1 MLKLSNICKSIAAVF
16 VAASASLAVEVWDG
30 SVAESFAEGKGTVA
44 EPYKISN
51 GAELALFAQRVSIK
65 GDTTLNAVLTND
77 IYLNENSEEYEKWGE
92 NAPAN
97 KWSVPIGLYN
107 HKFQGSFDG
116 KGHKVYG
123 AYLDANAVS
132 KNYTGFG
139 FFGTTGATAV
149 VRNLGVEQSYVSM
162 TASLADVNVH
172 AAIFVGVAEG
182 ATRFYNVSASGLVKV
197 DVKNVS
203 GKTQT
208 SENGCFAG
216 YFNKGVVLNAA
227 ANCTIISSVDPTSTA
242 VVSHIVGGF
251 IGKTVSSFVEN
262 VYSRSSVSNPRK
274 AANTVAYMGGI
285 VGDFSTA
292 TDTLY
297 NAFYNVSTVGSE
309 NAPTASIGNSKGLTK
324 NVSSKT
330 SAKMKSEEFAALL
343 GPAFT
348 YTATKNDGYPFPV
361 VFEGAAAFDGG
372 DGSEASPYLIGS
384 AKSLR
389 AVSGLVNGMNAE
401 FGGKSYK
408 MTADVELNEDS
419 ETYKSWET
427 TPPAFSWFQIGRE
440 YHRKDTI
447 SVDCGPYDVSACSKN
462 YFRGVFDGNHH
473 SVKGLYVSDTTNLS
487 QGGLFMVASNATIK
501 NIGVE
506 QSFISVKGR
515 AAGILGIGL
524 FVSIDSCHNAS
535 ELRSFSQDN
544 GGIVGVISNS
554 TISNSYNIGNLKTV
568 SNKRTAWSN
577 GGIAGEIF
585 RQSIVENSWNSGNV
599 VAVNVHAGGVVG
611 VIDSSHVINVY
622 NMGNV
627 SSDSATGGVVGTV
640 RYSSTLKNAYNI
652 GSVSSK
658 VAARRG
664 GVVGQMIERASPKN
678 EVRDSYYNSQ
688 TIGST
693 NAPTAAI
700 GTMTGTVTNV
710 SALPTASMTTGRF
723 AIMLGESYKQD
734 DALNDGYPVFLEEG
748 ETYGAE
754 HLFAGGKGTADD
766 PYQIATA
773 TQLRNM
779 EYLVNK
785 KNAGYGDKHYKLVAD
800 ISLNDNSA
808 DYLTWEKTVPANVWT
823 PMGVDTTV
831 SFKGVFDGGNYTIS
845 GLYTNAKFSG
855 LFGVVDTVG
864 VIKNVI
870 VKKSFVKTVA
880 GRGMAGAVVGYNKG
894 SISISKN
901 EGAVFG
907 NNSEVN
913 STIYCGGIVG
923 YNLGGAISDVSN
935 MGPVTAMMSS
945 KSNTPMAGGVVG
957 YSYNGIV
964 KSAKNTGYIK
974 IKSSANSAGI
984 GNSAV
989 GGIVGNMY
997 HSLISHCVNEGSVYI
1012 HSQDSST
1019 AATINP
1025 KIGGIAGHDDENSII
1040 EWCDNYGKLT
1050 GFASS
1055 LASSSQSSVRVGGIL
1070 GNSYRVKSTVRNSR
1084 NFGDIDATSKYAYS
1098 ASYVGG
1104 IVANS
1109 VTEVLIENCYASGM
1123 YTVATSATS
1132 TPNKIFVYVGGL
1144 MGFTTGSNSIKGSF
1158 FYGSIK
1164 TTNSA
1169 TTKTVHV
1176 GGLVGNNAGSITG
1189 SYFDSEV
1196 AGITAVTGNNT
1207 GTLTK
1212 SKALTTAEM
1221 QTNEFAWLLNTLG
1234 GDSTNSNVFSRYNS
1248 YPEFATDDQLPIYR
1262 VVFDDEVDIK
1272 NLYTSYKGYI
1282 SAPTNPEP
1290 APGEMF
1296 VGWTDGDKYMLQN
1309 RQVINKDMTLYALFT
1324 LVTEPIYTITFVDGK
1339 DVLVKATENDGKIA
1353 NFPVAKNI
1361 PMGYHFDG
1369 WYDNATNKAVEEDM
1383 AFTGTATLIA
1393 KFSANL
1399 YKITFL
1405 DYDGSEISSEDVA
1418 YGTTPKAPKATREST
1433 EDFSYTLKGWTPDID
1448 VVVGDASYTAV
1459 YDSTKIES
1467 SSSEE
1472 QVSSSS
1478 TEESSASVEKTSSS
1492 STEVSSDSDNKSSSS
1507 EKASSSSV
1515 KPSSSSAKSSSSTK
1529 NSSSSAVKSS
1539 ASSAKSSSS
1548 TSDKKSSS
1556 SKGGDKDAIYT
1567 IAQAPQ
1573 FNVSVAGRTLQIAG
1587 AQSGAKISVFD
1598 LRGNVMY
1605 AGFVYASNINVEMPR
1620 SGSYLVRIGNQTQRV
1635 NVK

>member
-1 MLKLSNICKSIAAVF
+1 MKKMLFSVVAVF

-30 SVAESFAEGKGTVA
+30 SIAESFAEGKGTAA

-51 GAELALFAQRVSIK
+51 GAELALFAQRVSVK

-92 NAPAN
+92 TPPAN
-97 KWSVPIGLYN
+97 KWVMPIGLYAKYQYHGRFEGN
-107 HKFQGSFDG
+107 
-116 KGHKVYG
+116 GHKVYG
-123 AYLDANAVS
+123 VFFDSTLSNGLNGV
-132 KNYTGFG
+132 G
-139 FFGTTGATAV
+139 FFGTLGDSAV
-149 VRNLGVEQSYVSM
+149 VRNLGVEQSYFGIDGSIDGTVVS
-162 TASLADVNVH
+162 VNPH
-172 AAIFVGVAEG
+172 VGVLAG
-182 ATRFYNVSASGLVKV
+182 IVNSAHVSNVTTNGVVRVLV
-197 DVKNVS
+197 DNS
-203 GKTQT
+203 STAARY
-208 SENGCFAG
+208 SENGCAVGYAAKRAIFVNASANCIVESALNATSTGGTFHSIGGFAG
-216 YFNKGVVLNAA
+216 KLEGTTFA
-227 ANCTIISSVDPTSTA
+227 
-242 VVSHIVGGF
+242 
-251 IGKTVSSFVEN
+251 EN
-262 VYSRSSVSNPRK
+262 IYSRSIVRNLSKKIATGEYV
-274 AANTVAYMGGI
+274 GGI
-285 VGDFSTA
+285 VGHLAKS

-297 NAFYNVSTVGSE
+297 NAYYNVSTIGTE
-309 NAPTASIGNSKGLTK
+309 NAPSAAIGNSEGATR

-348 YTATKNDGYPFPV
+348 YTASKNDGYPFPV

-384 AKSLR
+384 AKALR

-408 MTADVELNEDS
+408 MTADVELNEDP

-700 GTMTGTVTNV
+700 GTVAGTVTNV

-723 AIMLGESYKQD
+723 AVMLGNAYKQ
-734 DALNDGYPVFLEEG
+734 NDNVNNGYPTFLAAG
-748 ETYGAE
+748 ETFGVLD
-754 HLFAGGKGTADD
+754 LFEGGDGSEGN
-766 PYQIATA
+766 PFLIATA

-785 KNAGYGDKHYKLVAD
+785 KNAEYGNKHYKLVAD
-800 ISLNDNSA
+800 IVLNDNTSNYA
-808 DYLTWEKTVPANVWT
+808 TWATTAPANVWT

-845 GLYTNAKFSG
+845 GLYTNARFSG
-855 LFGVVDTVG
+855 LFGVVENPAIVKNLNVKESFERTGDKLGTVG
-864 VIKNVI
+864 
-870 VKKSFVKTVA
+870 A
-880 GRGMAGAVVGYNKG
+880 
-894 SISISKN
+894 
-901 EGAVFG
+901 
-907 NNSEVN
+907 
-913 STIYCGGIVG
+913 IVG
-923 YNLGGAISDVSN
+923 YCKKGSLDNLHNEGDVYGLYLANVGYDS
-935 MGPVTAMMSS
+935 VSAV
-945 KSNTPMAGGVVG
+945 GGVVG
-957 YSYNGIV
+957 RMEGGMLKNISNKGSV
-964 KSAKNTGYIK
+964 KGWGTAIK
-974 IKSSANSAGI
+974 SKISIKSSDEI
-984 GNSAV
+984 GLSV
-989 GGIVGNMY
+989 GGIVGKASFVTIDSAINYGFVDGRSTSMDTVW
-997 HSLISHCVNEGSVYI
+997 SKVAVGGVVGNVNSAIIRDSRNEGSLYVKGT
-1012 HSQDSST
+1012 DSSKVAPSWPRAGGVAG
-1019 AATINP
+1019 AAVSTNSKTI
-1025 KIGGIAGHDDENSII
+1025 ILRCENRGALTGYVNSG
-1040 EWCDNYGKLT
+1040 YGKST
-1050 GFASS
+1050 SGVA
-1055 LASSSQSSVRVGGIL
+1055 VGGIL
-1070 GNSYRVKSTVRNSR
+1070 GRSGNGLGTIIENSVNSGDITTTGKYSLTLNAVAGIVAYVDNVISVENSYASGKYMLTTTATANTKVSTNWVGGIAGNVTSNGLVKGSYFYGTVSST
-1084 NFGDIDATSKYAYS
+1084 
-1098 ASYVGG
+1098 ASGTTVTNYKGG
-1104 IVANS
+1104 IVAYNDAP
-1109 VTEVLIENCYASGM
+1109 VI
-1123 YTVATSATS
+1123 
-1132 TPNKIFVYVGGL
+1132 
-1144 MGFTTGSNSIKGSF
+1144 
-1158 FYGSIK
+1158 
-1164 TTNSA
+1164 
-1169 TTKTVHV
+1169 
-1176 GGLVGNNAGSITG
+1176 G

-1196 AGITAVTGNNT
+1196 AGVTDAVGKAYSSKSI
-1207 GTLTK
+1207 LTK

-1234 GDSTNSNVFSRYNS
+1234 GDSTNSNVFTRYNS
-1248 YPEFATDDQLPIYR
+1248 YPEFADESNLPIYR

-1282 SAPTNPEP
+1282 SAPADPEP

-1324 LVTEPIYTITFVDGK
+1324 LLTKPIYKITFMDG
-1339 DVLVKATENDGKIA
+1339 DEVLVKVTENDGKIA

-1369 WYDNATNKAVEEDM
+1369 WYDNTTNKAVEEDM

-1418 YGTTPKAPKATREST
+1418 YGTTPKAPKVAREST

-1472 QVSSSS
+1472 PSSSS
-1478 TEESSASVEKTSSS
+1478 V
-1492 STEVSSDSDNKSSSS
+1492 KSSSS
-1507 EKASSSSV
+1507 SVKNSSSSAEKLSSSSV
-1515 KPSSSSAKSSSSTK
+1515 KPGSSSAKSSSSSAKSSSS
-1529 NSSSSAVKSS
+1529 A
-1539 ASSAKSSSS
+1539 
-1548 TSDKKSSS
+1548 SDKKSSS
-1556 SKGGDKDAIYT
+1556 SKGDDKDAINVVAR
-1567 IAQAPQ
+1567 IPQ

-1587 AQSGAKISVFD
+1587 AQTNAKVAVFD

-1605 AGFVYASNINVEMPR
+1605 AGFANATNVAVDVPNA
-1620 SGSYLVRIGNQTQRV
+1620 GSYLVRVGNQTQRV

>member
-51 GAELALFAQRVSIK
+51 GAELALFAQRVAA
-65 GDTTLNAVLTND
+65 GEVTLNGELTGD
-77 IYLNENSEEYEKWGE
+77 IYLNDSSFAYRDWIENPPVNNWTT
-92 NAPAN
+92 
-97 KWSVPIGLYN
+97 PIGMNGKPYV
-107 HKFQGSFDG
+107 GSFDG

-123 AYLDANAVS
+123 MYQDVELSANLNSTGLFGWIGAGSRIQNIAVEESFSKVHGNIASTHNSHNGLLFGASNGGRIVNVQVQGFLQTSATNVDKNLHILMTGCLAGYVSDGSAIINASATCEMESALPSGSIGTVQHCLGGLVGKTYKSFIQNAYANGSIENSFATMPSELYVGGVVGFQSNAVDTLYNAYYNTS
-132 KNYTGFG
+132 
-139 FFGTTGATAV
+139 ATNAPSIMIGKGI
-149 VRNLGVEQSYVSM
+149 GV
-162 TASLADVNVH
+162 
-172 AAIFVGVAEG
+172 I
-182 ATRFYNVSASGLVKV
+182 
-197 DVKNVS
+197 KNVS
-203 GKTQT
+203 GKT
-208 SENGCFAG
+208 A
-216 YFNKGVVLNAA
+216 
-227 ANCTIISSVDPTSTA
+227 I
-242 VVSHIVGGF
+242 
-251 IGKTVSSFVEN
+251 
-262 VYSRSSVSNPRK
+262 
-274 AANTVAYMGGI
+274 
-285 VGDFSTA
+285 
-292 TDTLY
+292 
-297 NAFYNVSTVGSE
+297 
-309 NAPTASIGNSKGLTK
+309 
-324 NVSSKT
+324 
-330 SAKMKSEEFAALL
+330 KMKTENFAALL
-343 GPAFT
+343 GSGFT
-348 YTATKNDGYPFPV
+348 YSSTKNDDYPFPV
-361 VFEGAAAFDGG
+361 VFEGSAAFDGG

-384 AKSLR
+384 AKALR

-427 TPPAFSWFQIGRE
+427 TPPEFSWTQIGME
-440 YHRKDTI
+440 YHRKSIDLDCNIFAI
-447 SVDCGPYDVSACSKN
+447 SCGDAVFSGTFDGAGNAIKGLFVDDVS
-462 YFRGVFDGNHH
+462 GN
-473 SVKGLYVSDTTNLS
+473 S
-487 QGGLFMVASNATIK
+487 QGGLFYAVAGGEIK
-501 NIGVE
+501 NLTVE
-506 QSFISVKGR
+506 QSFVRTKGR
-515 AAGILGIGL
+515 ASG
-524 FVSIDSCHNAS
+524 FVAVADSAIIENCTNGADIHSI
-535 ELRSFSQDN
+535 SQDN
-544 GGIVGVISNS
+544 AGIVAVASSSLITHCVNKGDVEVVNKGVR
-554 TISNSYNIGNLKTV
+554 V
-568 SNKRTAWSN
+568 WSN

-585 RQSIVENSWNSGNV
+585 RNAEISYCTNEGNV
-599 VAVNVHAGGVVG
+599 YGLDRYNGGILGLANNSSVH
-611 VIDSSHVINVY
+611 DVY
-622 NMGNV
+622 NTGSV
-627 SSDSATGGVVGTV
+627 KGDSLTGGVVGGLEEG
-640 RYSSTLKNAYNI
+640 SLKSAYNI
-652 GSVSSK
+652 GSVATTKNAS
-658 VAARRG
+658 RG
-664 GVVGQMIERASPKN
+664 GVVGLMSNAKD
-678 EVRDSYYNSQ
+678 VVADCYYDSQ
-688 TIGST
+688 KIGST

-700 GTMTGTVTNV
+700 GKTTGTVSEV
-710 SALPTASMTTGRF
+710 SALTTAQMKSGMF

-785 KNAGYGDKHYKLVAD
+785 KNVLYADKYYKLIAD
-800 ISLNDNSA
+800 ISLNENTA
-808 DYLTWEKTVPANVWT
+808 DYLTWETTAPANVWT
-823 PMGVDTTV
+823 PMGVDATQPFDGIFDGNGFWV
-831 SFKGVFDGGNYTIS
+831 KGVYANT
-845 GLYTNAKFSG
+845 KFSG
-855 LFGVVDTVG
+855 LFGAVG
-864 VIKNVI
+864 PNGI
-870 VKKSFVKTVA
+870 VKKLTVKESFVKTSVA
-880 GRGMAGAVVGYNKG
+880 KGMAGGIAAYSKGLIEDVVNEAYVYGTHSGVGAASNLT
-894 SISISKN
+894 SIN
-901 EGAVFG
+901 
-907 NNSEVN
+907 
-913 STIYCGGIVG
+913 C
-923 YNLGGAISDVSN
+923 
-935 MGPVTAMMSS
+935 
-945 KSNTPMAGGVVG
+945 GGVVG
-957 YSYNGIV
+957 GSDGVIRN
-964 KSAKNTGYIK
+964 AKNYGKVVAKALAKYH
-974 IKSSANSAGI
+974 GLR
-984 GNSAV
+984 V
-989 GGIVGNMY
+989 GGIVGHAANTVY
-997 HSLISHCVNEGSVYI
+997 NAQNYGYVNGNAGSSAGADAYVL
-1012 HSQDSST
+1012 
-1019 AATINP
+1019 
-1025 KIGGIAGHDDENSII
+1025 IGGIAGYVNAAAVISECQNFADLEGRSYDSGTAAPVRTKMGGIAGQI
-1040 EWCDNYGKLT
+1040 EGDVTVEYSKNEGSLT
-1050 GFASS
+1050 GNSVS
-1055 LASSSQSSVRVGGIL
+1055 LHTTQSFT
-1070 GNSYRVKSTVRNSR
+1070 N
-1084 NFGDIDATSKYAYS
+1084 
-1098 ASYVGG
+1098 VGG
-1104 IVANS
+1104 IVGRSYSNGDKIRFCENRGNINS
-1109 VTEVLIENCYASGM
+1109 TSSYSNTFNGVGGIIGYLDGVVEYCYASGK
-1123 YTVATSATS
+1123 YVLSTSATS
-1132 TPNKIFVYVGGL
+1132 GSKALTVYAGGIA
-1144 MGFTTGSNSIKGSF
+1144 GKNNTAYSAVKGSYF
-1158 FYGSIK
+1158 AGSIAS
-1164 TTNSA
+1164 TVGSA
-1169 TTKTVHV
+1169 TSKVVHV

-1189 SYFDSEV
+1189 SYFDSEA

-1418 YGTTPKAPKATREST
+1418 YGTTPKAPKVTREST

>member
-51 GAELALFAQRVSIK
+51 GAELALFAQRVSVK

-77 IYLNENSEEYEKWGE
+77 IYLNENSENYEMWGE
-92 NAPAN
+92 NAPTN
-97 KWSVPIGLYN
+97 KWSIPIGLYN

-162 TASLADVNVH
+162 TASLVDVNVH

-242 VVSHIVGGF
+242 VVSHVVGGF

-297 NAFYNVSTVGSE
+297 NAFYNVSTVGSK

-348 YTATKNDGYPFPV
+348 YTATKNDDYPFPV

-372 DGSEASPYLIGS
+372 DGSEANPYLIGS
-384 AKSLR
+384 AKALR

-427 TPPAFSWFQIGRE
+427 TPPEFSWTQIGME
-440 YHRKDTI
+440 YHRS
-447 SVDCGPYDVSACSKN
+447 SVNTDCGGDNKDCGDIVFFGS
-462 YFRGVFDGNHH
+462 FDGAGNTI
-473 SVKGLYVSDTTNLS
+473 KGLFVDDLSGNS
-487 QGGLFMVASNATIK
+487 QGGLFYVVDGGTVK
-501 NIGVE
+501 NVTVKE
-506 QSFISVKGR
+506 SLVRTKGR
-515 AAGILGIGL
+515 ASGL
-524 FVSIDSCHNAS
+524 IAVAVNSVVDNCKNFA
-535 ELRSFSQDN
+535 ELRSTSQDN
-544 GGIVGVISNS
+544 GGIVGHATSSVITHCSNS
-554 TISNSYNIGNLKTV
+554 GNLMV
-568 SNKRTAWSN
+568 SHVAGVNSWSN
-577 GGIAGEIF
+577 GGVVGEVF
-585 RQSIVENSWNSGNV
+585 ANSEVSYCFNEGLVLGSMGYN
-599 VAVNVHAGGVVG
+599 GGVLG
-611 VIDSSHVINVY
+611 YAYASSVHDV
-622 NMGNV
+622 
-627 SSDSATGGVVGTV
+627 
-640 RYSSTLKNAYNI
+640 YNI
-652 GSVSSK
+652 GSVAGDSSVGGIVGALLETSSLASSYSIGEVSSIK
-658 VAARRG
+658 NVARG
-664 GVVGQMIERASPKN
+664 GVIGLVSANSRA
-678 EVRDSYYNSQ
+678 EDSYYNSQ
-688 TIGST
+688 TVGSS

-700 GTMTGTVTNV
+700 GKTTGTVSEV
-710 SALPTASMTTGRF
+710 SALTTAQMKSGMF

-785 KNAGYGDKHYKLVAD
+785 KNVLYADKYYKLIAD
-800 ISLNDNSA
+800 ISLNENTA
-808 DYLTWEKTVPANVWT
+808 DYLTWETTAPANVWT
-823 PMGVDTTV
+823 PMGVDATQPFDGIFDGNGFWV
-831 SFKGVFDGGNYTIS
+831 KGVYANT
-845 GLYTNAKFSG
+845 KFSG
-855 LFGVVDTVG
+855 LFGAVG
-864 VIKNVI
+864 PNGI
-870 VKKSFVKTVA
+870 VKKLTVKESFVKTSVA
-880 GRGMAGAVVGYNKG
+880 KGMAGGIAAYSKGLIEDVVNEAYVYGTHSGVGAASNLT
-894 SISISKN
+894 SIN
-901 EGAVFG
+901 
-907 NNSEVN
+907 
-913 STIYCGGIVG
+913 C
-923 YNLGGAISDVSN
+923 
-935 MGPVTAMMSS
+935 
-945 KSNTPMAGGVVG
+945 GGVVG
-957 YSYNGIV
+957 GSDGVIRN
-964 KSAKNTGYIK
+964 AKNYGKVVAKALAKYH
-974 IKSSANSAGI
+974 GLR
-984 GNSAV
+984 V
-989 GGIVGNMY
+989 GGIVGHAANTVY
-997 HSLISHCVNEGSVYI
+997 NAQNYGYVNGVAGSSAGADAYVL
-1012 HSQDSST
+1012 
-1019 AATINP
+1019 
-1025 KIGGIAGHDDENSII
+1025 IGGIAGYVNAAAVISECQNFADLEGRSYDSGTAAPVRTKMGGIAGQI
-1040 EWCDNYGKLT
+1040 EGDVTVEYSKNEGSLT
-1050 GFASS
+1050 GNSVSLHTTQSFTNIGGIVGRSYSNGDKIRFCENRGNINSTSS
-1055 LASSSQSSVRVGGIL
+1055 YSNTFNGVGGIIGYL
-1070 GNSYRVKSTVRNSR
+1070 DGVVEY
-1084 NFGDIDATSKYAYS
+1084 
-1098 ASYVGG
+1098 
-1104 IVANS
+1104 
-1109 VTEVLIENCYASGM
+1109 CYASGK
-1123 YTVATSATS
+1123 YVLSTSATS
-1132 TPNKIFVYVGGL
+1132 GSKALTVYAGGIA
-1144 MGFTTGSNSIKGSF
+1144 GKNNTAYSAVKGSYF
-1158 FYGSIK
+1158 AGSIAS
-1164 TTNSA
+1164 TVGSA
-1169 TTKTVHV
+1169 TSKVVHV

-1433 EDFSYTLKGWTPDID
+1433 EDYSYTLKGWTPDID
-1448 VVVGDASYTAV
+1448 VVVGEASYTAV
-1459 YDSTKIES
+1459 YDSTKIEY

-1472 QVSSSS
+1472 QISSSS

-1507 EKASSSSV
+1507 EKASSSSI

-1598 LRGNVMY
+1598 LRGNVMF